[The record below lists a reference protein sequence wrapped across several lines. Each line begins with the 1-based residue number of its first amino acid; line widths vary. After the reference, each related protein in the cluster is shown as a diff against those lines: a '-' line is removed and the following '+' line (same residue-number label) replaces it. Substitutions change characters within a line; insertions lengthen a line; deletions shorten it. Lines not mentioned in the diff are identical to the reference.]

1 MTKLAIDVVLL
12 CSGLAFVTALVIA
25 AANAE
30 VTTGPAAGPSV
41 RRATQPIWQY
51 DPNAAL
57 SRMQTYAAVKVPGR
71 RRGEIGKRCWRPR
84 IRQCVWS
91 EPEQAG
97 KDLLKER

>member
-57 SRMQTYAAVKVPGR
+57 SRMQTYAAVKVPGA
-71 RRGEIGKRCWRPR
+71 K
-84 IRQCVWS
+84 
-91 EPEQAG
+91 AG
-97 KDLLKER
+97 RNREAMLASSYTPMRVVRT